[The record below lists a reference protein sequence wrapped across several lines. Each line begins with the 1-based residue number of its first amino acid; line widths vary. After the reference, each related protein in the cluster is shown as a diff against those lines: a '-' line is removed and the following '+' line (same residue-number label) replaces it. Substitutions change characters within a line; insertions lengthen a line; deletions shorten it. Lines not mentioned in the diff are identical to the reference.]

1 MSSKMEVTL
10 IDKMGNDLS
19 VVNAA
24 RISFSKRKDAI
35 DDKDKKLI
43 KYLANNGH
51 WSPFAHTALT
61 LHIRAPFFVARQ
73 LQKHQVGLAWNEI
86 SRRYVDNPPEF
97 YTVDIWR
104 KRAANKK
111 QGSSNETTTNFLDNA
126 HLLHKKIYQLYDAL
140 IESGVAPEQARM
152 VLPMSTYTEW
162 YWTGSVYAFARVY
175 QQRTDTHAQK
185 ETQEIAH
192 MIGELLSVQFPLS
205 WTALCG

>member
-1 MSSKMEVTL
+1 MEVTL

-24 RISFSKRKDAI
+24 RISFSKRKNAV
-35 DDKDKKLI
+35 DDKDEKLI

-61 LHIRAPFFVARQ
+61 LHIKAPFFVARQ
-73 LQKHQVGLAWNEI
+73 LQKHQVGLVWNEI

-97 YTVDIWR
+97 YKVDIWR

-126 HLLHKKIYQLYDAL
+126 HLLHKKIYQLYDTL
-140 IESGVAPEQARM
+140 IKNGVAPEQARM

-175 QQRTDTHAQK
+175 KQRTDEHAQK

-192 MIGELLSVQFPLS
+192 MIGELLSTQFPLS
-205 WTALCG
+205 WNALCG